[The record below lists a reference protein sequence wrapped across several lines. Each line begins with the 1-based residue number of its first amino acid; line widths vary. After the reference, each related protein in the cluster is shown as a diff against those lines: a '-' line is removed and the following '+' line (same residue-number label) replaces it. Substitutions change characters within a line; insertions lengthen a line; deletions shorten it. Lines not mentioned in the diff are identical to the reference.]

1 VIYALLF
8 GSVAAV
14 LGALGFVVWPFGWGG
29 QAAALLLWWVSV
41 SFGGV
46 ALAYGVVGPRL
57 LGKRLDGA
65 VPLWSYLAFG
75 PFLVLGRAA
84 LRAFN
89 TTGLS
94 APWNEV
100 EQGIWLGRRPG
111 LDDLDAY
118 RGQVRAVAV
127 LDLTAE
133 VARSRSLTGAEA
145 YLTLPV
151 LDNAAPTPLQ
161 LDAAV
166 AFIEQHRTDGPVYVH
181 CALGLGR
188 GATAVAAWLLATGRC
203 ASVDEAEAWLRE
215 RRREVGMSRAQR
227 RALAAWASSASA
239 TASASGGAR

>member
-1 VIYALLF
+1 MIYAALF
-8 GSVAAV
+8 GAVSLVLGGIGFAVWPVGWVGQGLAV
-14 LGALGFVVWPFGWGG
+14 LC
-29 QAAALLLWWVSV
+29 WWVSV

-57 LGKRLDGA
+57 LGKRLDGV

-89 TTGLS
+89 STGLA
-94 APWNEV
+94 APWSEV
-100 EQGIWLGRRPG
+100 DEGLWLGRRPG
-111 LDDLDAY
+111 LDDLAAY
-118 RGQVRAVAV
+118 REEVRAVAV

-133 VARSRSLTGAEA
+133 VARSRTLTGTEA

-151 LDNAAPTPLQ
+151 LDNAAPTPRQ

-166 AFIEQHRTDGPVYVH
+166 AFIEAHRPDGPVYVH

-188 GATAVAAWLLATGRC
+188 GATVVVAWLLHTKRC
-203 ASVDEAEAWLRE
+203 ATVAEAEEWLKT
-215 RRREVGMSRAQR
+215 RRREVGLSRAQR
-227 RALAAWASSASA
+227 RALQAWAAGS
-239 TASASGGAR
+239 